1 MNTLPDVLLDIIWN
15 NYWAFKYTEDIVCEL
30 NKPLI
35 EINKMNRFLFNH
47 FYFNQSYSY
56 DKQIKVYLVE
66 FNNMLLHFK
75 NNIALNMLSRRIDNR
90 LNYCYDDIDKIYK
103 DVCDNLKI
111 LAVYCVT
118 VGPFEQRYRILDRFT
133 KL

>member
-15 NYWAFKYTEDIVCEL
+15 DYWAFKYTENIVYEV

-35 EINKMNRFLFNH
+35 KINNMNRFLFNH
-47 FYFNQSYSY
+47 FYFNQNYSY

-66 FNNMLLHFK
+66 FNNMLLDFK

-90 LNYCYDDIDKIYK
+90 LKYCYDDIDKIYK
-103 DVCDNLKI
+103 DVGDNLKL
-111 LAVYCVT
+111 LAIYCVI